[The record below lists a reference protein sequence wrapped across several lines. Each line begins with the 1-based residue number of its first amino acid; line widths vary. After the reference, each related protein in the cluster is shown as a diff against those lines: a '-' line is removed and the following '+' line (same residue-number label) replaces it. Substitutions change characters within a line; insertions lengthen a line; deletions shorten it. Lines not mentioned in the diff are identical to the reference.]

1 VTIPIQEIQ
10 DAAVSHAQRTGYFD
24 AVNAHEPKAA
34 PGNGVTCAVWVQ
46 DISPIRAGGLNSTS
60 LRVEL
65 NVRIYMS
72 MLQEP
77 QDAIDVNGV
86 LALDSLLQAYT
97 NDFQL
102 DGLSNLRM
110 VDLLG
115 AYGVGLSARA
125 GYLDASG
132 KPQRVF
138 TIVLPLIM
146 NDIWNQVA

>member
-1 VTIPIQEIQ
+1 MSLNIQDII

-24 AVNAHEPKAA
+24 SVNAHEPKAA
-34 PGNGVTCAVWVQ
+34 PGNGVTCAIWVNAI
-46 DISPIRAGGLNSTS
+46 DPIKRGGLNSTS
-60 LRVEL
+60 LRLEL
-65 NVRIYMS
+65 NVRIYTS

-77 QDAIDVNGV
+77 QDAIDVNAV
-86 LALDSLLQAYT
+86 LALDSLMGSYS

-102 DGLSNLRM
+102 DGLTDLRN

-115 AYGVGLSARA
+115 TYGAGLSARA

-132 KPQRVF
+132 KPMRVF

-146 NDIWNQVA
+146 NDIWEQVA